1 MLILERS
8 VTKHYQVKMY
18 RKLFRA
24 IQQGRYTR
32 VGASNVLLLTF
43 GTRHRY
49 YVITMKDNGNLR
61 PIAWLYLWQKP
72 KWKAWEVMQVFVF
85 EKQRGKGLATKLYSA
100 AINTDNLIVASG
112 KTPSKYSRALWRSF
126 VRNNNYSVFAIDYW
140 NLKDRSQVLWNDG
153 ELWCM
158 LDVYFTGDWNYQD
171 RDVRLIASR
180 KER

>member
-1 MLILERS
+1 MLIQERS

-32 VGASNVLLLTF
+32 VGTCGVLLLTF

-49 YVITMKDNGNLR
+49 YVTTVKDNGNLR

-85 EKQRGKGLATKLYSA
+85 EKQRGKGLAKKLYST

-112 KTPSKYSRALWRSF
+112 KSQSKHSRALWGSF
-126 VRNNNYSVFAIDYW
+126 IRNNSYSIFAIDYW
-140 NLKDRSQVLWNDG
+140 NLNNRSQVLWIDD
-153 ELWCM
+153 EVWCN
-158 LDVYFTGDWNYQD
+158 LDIYYTGYFEYQD
-171 RDVRLIASR
+171 RDVRLIATR
-180 KER
+180 KDK